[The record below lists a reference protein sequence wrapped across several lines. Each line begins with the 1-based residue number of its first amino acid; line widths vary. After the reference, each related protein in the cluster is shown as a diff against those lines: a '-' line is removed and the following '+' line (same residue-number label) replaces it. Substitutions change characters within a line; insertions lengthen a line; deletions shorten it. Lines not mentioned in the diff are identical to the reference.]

1 MKKGR
6 ISAAILLGS
15 PFLWLIV
22 FMVIPL
28 GLIGVLAVTTK
39 GPYGTILWQ
48 LTGDNFRRVFEGIYL
63 GILGHTLWFAS
74 LTTLICLAIGYP
86 FAFILATAPK
96 RWRPLLMTAVMLP
109 FLTNFVIRVYA
120 IRALLGHEGPISNLL
135 LWLGLSTQSISL
147 NNTVGA
153 VWFGMVTNYLPF
165 MVLPLMVTFD
175 KFNFT
180 LIEAA
185 RDLGAGSWVILRKI
199 VIPLTGPGIASG
211 CSLVF
216 LPALGEFV
224 IPDLLGGAQ
233 SMLMGNLITDQFLK
247 VRHWPFG
254 AALASVLLLTIMVL
268 LSGIRRMRRF
278 D

>member
-1 MKKGR
+1 MG
-6 ISAAILLGS
+6 I
-15 PFLWLIV
+15 PFLWLLL

-28 GLIGVLAVTTK
+28 TLIGVLSIMTK
-39 GPYGTILWQ
+39 GPYGIVLWQ
-48 LTGDNFRRVFEGIYL
+48 VTGDNFRRVTESIYL

-74 LTTLICLAIGYP
+74 LTTLICLLIGYP
-86 FAFILATAPK
+86 TAFILATASK
-96 RWRPLLMTAVMLP
+96 RWRSVLMTAVMLP

-120 IRALLGHEGPISNLL
+120 IRALFGHDGPISSGL
-135 LWLGLSTQSISL
+135 LWLGLTTQSISL
-147 NNTVGA
+147 NNTIAA

-165 MVLPLMVTFD
+165 MVLPLVVSFD

-185 RDLGAGSWVILRKI
+185 RDLGANSWVIIRKI

-211 CSLVF
+211 CALVF

-233 SMLMGNLITDQFLK
+233 SILMGNLITDQFLK

-254 AALASVLLLTIMVL
+254 AALASVLLITVM
-268 LSGIRRMRRF
+268 GILKGLRRFRRF